1 MQDFRD
7 KVVVITGGATGIG
20 FSFAKQFGA
29 DGAKLVIASRRKDR
43 VDEAVTALKDMGYDA
58 AGTACDVSKR
68 SDVEALADFAW
79 ATFGKADVLLNN
91 AGVAQGKRGPVMSLN
106 LEEFDTVLGINVY
119 GTLYGIQVF
128 GARFVEQGT
137 PAAIYN
143 VGSENSFFP
152 AVPGSSAYISSK
164 HSVLAITEQL
174 AEEVPDLIDVSLICP
189 GYVQSEMT
197 AGNPG
202 GMPTDEFTALTLKQL
217 KAGELYVVSHA
228 YNMVHIDKR
237 YEALSKAFATYAP
250 RYEGDDEYDVG
261 CMIEKM
267 MAARAAK
274 G

>member
-1 MQDFRD
+1 MQNFKD

-29 DGAKLVIASRRKDR
+29 EGAKLVIASRRKER
-43 VDEAVTALKDMGYDA
+43 VDQAVADLKGMGYEA
-58 AGTACDVSKR
+58 AGTACDVAKR

-79 ATFGKADVLLNN
+79 ATFGRADVLLNN
-91 AGVAQGKRGPVMSLN
+91 AGVAQRKRGPVMSLD

-128 GARFVEQGT
+128 GQRFVEQGT

-143 VGSENSFFP
+143 LGSENSFFP
-152 AVPGSSAYISSK
+152 AVPGSSAYIASK

-174 AEEVPDLIDVSLICP
+174 AEEVPDFIDVSLICP
-189 GYVQSEMT
+189 GFVQSEMT

-237 YEALSKAFATYAP
+237 YAELSKAFATYAP

-267 MAARAAK
+267 MAARGAK